1 MEIQLYIYIYIF
13 VIYKCVYIYMC
24 TSVALPSPKEIKA
37 AVQGQRK
44 STICREIHASLR
56 GSPKSAVRSGNSR
69 RRPRLSQVRRPWGNP
84 CRSPRLSQARHQQ
97 GNYPL
102 SFQWQAH
109 RQSLWQARRRFMT
122 QACRSRLPAGQRQ
135 SLVSTMRQLQSPH
148 LDSALQGP
156 LHPQEN
162 FGQDHGPPWPP
173 ESPDTPWSP
182 DWRPPLRQSSTG
194 LQEAHPPPR

>member
-1 MEIQLYIYIYIF
+1 MQVHHL
-13 VIYKCVYIYMC
+13 
-24 TSVALPSPKEIKA
+24 
-37 AVQGQRK
+37 Q
-44 STICREIHASLR
+44 
-56 GSPKSAVRSGNSR
+56 GNSR
-69 RRPRLSQVRRPWGNP
+69 LSPRLSQVRCPKWEFTP
-84 CRSPRLSQARHQQ
+84 PSSALPSPPSMGKSMPQSTAIPSPPSA

-135 SLVSTMRQLQSPH
+135 SLVSTMRPLQSPH
-148 LDSALQGP
+148 VDSALQGP